1 MAGYNRHLSS
11 DPNFLLEYMENMSD
25 SDSDSDFDRYV
36 DNPELDSEEEECSTS
51 SFQNYP
57 SHLSG
62 LATSCPPAPPPSMSA
77 SLTPTHTHSTVLA
90 SSVLSTAF
98 NIPTVAPSNS
108 LAPAVFPSTVLAP
121 SATVTVSQPTTLLP
135 TVPPSTL
142 PVSQSLT
149 HSPAFSVSQVPTMT
163 TVSQVSTVT
172 PISQLWPTVV
182 THSPL
187 TIQPPDACSTHRQG
201 ITILFFSQDCYTYLY
216 YTNFTKRR
224 ICTVYHY
231 LL

>member
-1 MAGYNRHLSS
+1 MQICIHLLKTYIFFVKSERWFIVTSCKLVLNLKVVEVRKKKLMAGYNRHLSS

-90 SSVLSTAF
+90 SSVLSTAL
-98 NIPTVAPSNS
+98 ILTVAPSNS
-108 LAPAVFPSTVLAP
+108 LAPAVVPSTVLAP
-121 SATVTVSQPTTLLP
+121 SASSIVLGLSANNSPSYCSSLNSTCLSVFDTLSCFQCL
-135 TVPPSTL
+135 SG
-142 PVSQSLT
+142 SNNDYCFSGFNY
-149 HSPAFSVSQVPTMT
+149 HSYLSAQ
-163 TVSQVSTVT
+163 
-172 PISQLWPTVV
+172 
-182 THSPL
+182 
-187 TIQPPDACSTHRQG
+187 ANC
-201 ITILFFSQDCYTYLY
+201 CYS
-216 YTNFTKRR
+216 
-224 ICTVYHY
+224 
-231 LL
+231 